1 MEFVM
6 TNNENDRVIK
16 GQGTPESAW
25 QRSAKL
31 AGLPEVDPESLV
43 PTGAR
48 AVIVAP
54 HPDDEILG
62 TGGLMA
68 RLSDLGRKI
77 LIVAVTNG
85 TASHPDSPVWPASRL
100 ADTRPRETHDALQRL
115 RIRQAE
121 VVRLDLPDGGGS
133 TFEADLASELKLR
146 LQPGDVV
153 FGTWRFDGHPD
164 HESVGRAVSSVA
176 SDLDLPFV
184 EIPVWTW
191 HWATPDD
198 TRVPWSRARRISL
211 DRATLARKIDAV
223 SAFRSQLEA
232 DESTGRDAILPEYVI
247 ERLTRPYE
255 VVLI

>member
-6 TNNENDRVIK
+6 TDIENDRAIK
-16 GQGTPESAW
+16 GEGTPEASW

-31 AGLPEVDPESLV
+31 AGLPEVDPDSLV
-43 PTGAR
+43 PTGSR

-77 LIVAVTNG
+77 LIIAVTNG
-85 TASHPDSPVWPASRL
+85 TASHPDSADWPVSRL
-100 ADTRPRETHDALQRL
+100 ADIRPRETHNALQRL

-121 VVRLDLPDGGGS
+121 VLRLDLPDGGGDA
-133 TFEADLASELKLR
+133 FEAELASALR
-146 LQPGDVV
+146 SHLQPDDVV

-176 SDLDLPFV
+176 SELDLPFV

-198 TRVPWSRARRISL
+198 ARVPWSRARRIVL
-211 DRATLARKIDAV
+211 DRATLGRKIDAV
-223 SAFRSQLEA
+223 KAFRSQLES
-232 DESTGRDAILPEYVI
+232 DDSTGRDAILPKHVI